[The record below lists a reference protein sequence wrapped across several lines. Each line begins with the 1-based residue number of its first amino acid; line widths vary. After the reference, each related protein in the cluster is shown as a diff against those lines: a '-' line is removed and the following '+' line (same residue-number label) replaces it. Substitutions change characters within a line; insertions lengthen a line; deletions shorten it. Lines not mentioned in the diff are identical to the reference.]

1 MAQYHIWTV
10 GCQMNKADSDRLGSA
25 LEDLG
30 YEFTND
36 AEQADMVILNSCV
49 VRQGAEDKV
58 AARLNSLQGWKRNN
72 PNNTL
77 TLMGCMVGP
86 KTDELKK
93 QFAHVDFF
101 LRPQEFMPLVEFASE
116 RQGVPC
122 STDLELLPPTQPQ
135 VSAYVPVIHGCD
147 DFCTYCIVPYRRGR
161 ERSRSIQD
169 LVQES
174 EMLSQRGVKEITLLG
189 QIVDRYGHDLEED
202 TDLADL
208 LKAINSVEN
217 IHRVRFLTSHP
228 RDMSQR
234 IIDAVAQLEKACEWI
249 NLPFQSGDNAILN
262 AMRRPYRIEDYLSLV
277 ERIREAIPDVALS
290 TDVIVGFCGE
300 TEEQFE
306 NTITVLEKV
315 RFDTV
320 FVAAYSTRAGTIADR
335 KFQDDIPV
343 KEKLRRKKIIE
354 ELQER
359 IATEKNA
366 ALLGQRVEILVEK
379 KQKEKWMG
387 RTRTNKLVFFDD
399 SRDWTG
405 KLVEVDVTHT
415 GPWSL
420 QANLPDTTS
429 ISDTIDDIIK
439 YSHFKDQTHQS
450 KNEIPLKTII

>member
-1 MAQYHIWTV
+1 
-10 GCQMNKADSDRLGSA
+10 
-25 LEDLG
+25 
-30 YEFTND
+30 
-36 AEQADMVILNSCV
+36 
-49 VRQGAEDKV
+49 
-58 AARLNSLQGWKRNN
+58 
-72 PNNTL
+72 
-77 TLMGCMVGP
+77 
-86 KTDELKK
+86 
-93 QFAHVDFF
+93 
-101 LRPQEFMPLVEFASE
+101 
-116 RQGVPC
+116 
-122 STDLELLPPTQPQ
+122 
-135 VSAYVPVIHGCD
+135 
-147 DFCTYCIVPYRRGR
+147 
-161 ERSRSIQD
+161 
-169 LVQES
+169 
-174 EMLSQRGVKEITLLG
+174 
-189 QIVDRYGHDLEED
+189 
-202 TDLADL
+202 
-208 LKAINSVEN
+208 
-217 IHRVRFLTSHP
+217 
-228 RDMSQR
+228 MSQR

-277 ERIREAIPDVALS
+277 ERIRDAIPDVALS

-306 NTITVLEKV
+306 NTIAVLEKI

-320 FVAAYSTRAGTIADR
+320 FVAAYSTRTGTIADR

-366 ALLGQRVEILVEK
+366 PLLGERVEILVEK

-420 QANLPDTTS
+420 QGNLPDTTS
-429 ISDTIDDIIK
+429 ISDTIDGIIE
-439 YSHFKDQTHQS
+439 YSHFKDDTHQS
-450 KNEIPLKTII
+450 KNEIPIKTIT